1 MKVLRSEKAGRYIL
15 ELIEEEHPWDVRFH
29 KGTRGRKIFAPGRDK
44 NRIVYRVTITN
55 TAKAPTWLGRL
66 AEVQDNEKRFGT
78 LERAE
83 RYFDANYKNLSGPA
97 GEYLKENTVRLTQT
111 QLRTIIRE
119 TILKNYR

>member
-1 MKVLRSEKAGRYIL
+1 MTVLRSEKAGRYVL
-15 ELIEEEHPWDVRFH
+15 ELIEEEHPWDVRYH

-55 TAKAPTWLGRL
+55 TAKSSSWFGRL
-66 AEVQDNEKRFGT
+66 GEIGDNEKRFGT

-83 RYFDANYKNLSGPA
+83 SYFDSNFKNLSGPA
-97 GEYLKENTVRLTQT
+97 GRHLKENTVRLTQK

-119 TILKNYR
+119 AILRNHR